1 MNLRRWMTWFVA
13 AHFVA
18 LLLAPVLLVSAAESS
33 LPACCRRAGMH
44 HCSGRNL
51 RGDGFHA
58 QPCASFPR
66 AAHAVLPHALAIAD
80 AVSLQREAV
89 TSSVR
94 CAVALRSLAGR
105 QRRLDARGPPAT
117 VLA

>member
-44 HCSGRNL
+44 HCSGMNL
-51 RGDGFHA
+51 RGEGFRA

-66 AAHAVLPHALAIAD
+66 TAHAVLPHALA
-80 AVSLQREAV
+80 VSRSATLRQEASV
-89 TSSVR
+89 SSVR

-105 QRRLDARGPPAT
+105 ERQLDARGPPAP
-117 VLA
+117 VPA